1 MRIQKRLIKLG
12 IVKEKE
18 VSHEVVNSVA
28 HYVADRI
35 TTTFLSLQTQYNE
48 ILAKML
54 NCKMYYAKIPPNMSR
69 VNYIHEDDSI
79 YIDEN
84 INVLEPNEQL
94 FHEFIHYLQVIRGKK
109 GKIKKMGLC
118 DFNDFAI
125 KGLGLNEAFV
135 QYMSSKIMNNEK
147 EKTEIYGIKLQTISP
162 NSYPVL
168 TNLMEQMVYLFGE
181 DVIIRYAMNVD
192 EEFDTVFFNTFEEKG
207 NQIIKNFDKI
217 LDLKN
222 KLITNSKEKI
232 KRELEEKIKNIY
244 EETQKIITIKY
255 YKNISLRLVNEKEID
270 NYIEKFLNSKGYFGE
285 ENNQDFNTVTFF
297 EEYKKIVMSELDQR
311 LMKIN
316 KEKQRHAL
324 VVYNNKLIN
333 FLKKK
338 ISYFFN

>member
-1 MRIQKRLIKLG
+1 MRIQKRLAKLG

-18 VSHEVVNSVA
+18 VNSEVVNYLA
-28 HYVADRI
+28 HYVADKL
-35 TTTFLSLQTQYNE
+35 TTTFLCLQTQYNE

-84 INVLEPNEQL
+84 VNVLEPNEQL
-94 FHEFIHYLQVIRGKK
+94 FHEFIHYLQVLRGKK

-125 KGLGLNEAFV
+125 IGLGLNEAIV
-135 QYMSSKIMNNEK
+135 QYMSSKLMGKKEEK
-147 EKTEIYGIKLQTISP
+147 IDIWNLKLRTISP
-162 NSYPVL
+162 NSYPIL
-168 TNLMEQMVYLFGE
+168 TNLMEQMVYLMGE

-192 EEFDTVFFNTFEEKG
+192 EEFDTLFYNTFEEKA
-207 NQIIKNFDKI
+207 NQIAKNFDKI
-217 LDLKN
+217 LELIN
-222 KLITNSKEKI
+222 KLTVTSNEKTEEILI
-232 KRELEEKIKNIY
+232 KKIEDIY
-244 EETQKIITIKY
+244 EDTQRIIIVKY
-255 YKNISLRLVNEKEID
+255 YTNIAPRLVDEKEVD
-270 NYIEKFLNSKGYFGE
+270 SFIEKFLNSKEYIGERIGQEFSSVGY
-285 ENNQDFNTVTFF
+285 F
-297 EEYKKIVMSELDQR
+297 EEYKEIVVKELDQR

-316 KEKQRHAL
+316 KERQRQAL

-338 ISYFFN
+338 FSYFFN